1 MNTFLLRHLVRIR
14 WRGLVGGPLLVAS
27 ALLAIFASAPPNAL
41 ALPISVPTESLIA
54 SADLILRGRVEGATS
69 QWADRDRGLIETAH
83 SLRVRYQIKGEIDR
97 SHIVVF
103 TQGGVIG
110 DLGLAVSDEAQFR
123 VGDEVIVFLNPDANG
138 RWDVVGGAQ
147 GKYEVHDATISNRF
161 VGLQEPMSAFVA
173 RLTEIMA
180 SQGVEPSLPAP
191 AERAAIEASAAGAA
205 FDTLGGIWRDSTALA
220 APESFVYQGYH
231 WPGPNPMGESYRVNS
246 NSAHSGG
253 ANGSAADFLDA
264 VIEAGLT
271 WNAVDTADFGF
282 TYGGP
287 TGVIS
292 ATYDGINAVFWRND
306 GCPGPLATSYWWFW
320 SSTTKEIIEADI
332 HMNDCW
338 PWDATGAPDWDEVDV
353 QSVVLHEI
361 GHWLSLLHDDD
372 PICSTGAARRPIMCS
387 TYVLGTLSHT
397 LHANDRA
404 GISYIYPAATLSPT
418 PTASITWTPSP
429 TPTPTRTRTPTAT
442 ATRTPTPIATA
453 TATVTPTPTP
463 SSTSLPTVTS
473 TGTATG
479 SPTAS
484 PTQTPTATPRPSET
498 ATATHTVTPSA
509 TPSTTPTPTV
519 SLTPTATPT
528 STESPTPTATA
539 TASSTAT
546 PSAAPSMTSTPT
558 QTPAP
563 TDTATPTHTATPSA
577 TPTATPT
584 HTITPSATPSMT
596 LTPTIT
602 ATATPTSTRTAT
614 HTPTSTVTAKPS
626 WTPTRTLV
634 ATYTASATQT
644 RTRTPT
650 PTLTF
655 TRTRTATPTRTRT
668 PSATTRVTSRPRFS
682 YVPLVLLDLAGGASG
697 ATPVGR

>member
-1 MNTFLLRHLVRIR
+1 MLA
-14 WRGLVGGPLLVAS
+14 VAV
-27 ALLAIFASAPPNAL
+27 LLAILTCPAQTAL
-41 ALPISVPTESLIA
+41 ALPIRLPTERLAAAAGLIV
-54 SADLILRGRVEGATS
+54 RGQVVQSRS

-103 TQGGVIG
+103 TQGGVVG

-138 RWDVVGGAQ
+138 RWGVVGGAQ
-147 GKYEVHDATISNRF
+147 GKYEVHHATISNRF
-161 VGLQEPMSAFVA
+161 VGLQEPLSAFVA

-180 SQGVEPSLPAP
+180 SQGAAPSLPAP

-205 FDTLGGIWRDSTALA
+205 FDALGGLWRGTALA
-220 APESFVYQGYH
+220 ATESFVYQGYH

-253 ANGSAADFLDA
+253 ANGSTADFLDA

-271 WNAVDTADFGF
+271 WNAVDTADFNF
-282 TYGGP
+282 TYGG
-287 TGVIS
+287 TTAIS
-292 ATYDGINAVFWRND
+292 AAQYDGINAVFWLD
-306 GCPGPLATSYWWFW
+306 VGCPGPLATSYWWY
-320 SSTTKEIIEADI
+320 SPSTLVISEADI
-332 HMNDCW
+332 QMNDCW
-338 PWDATGAPDWDEVDV
+338 AWDATGAPDWDEVDV

-372 PICSTGAARRPIMCS
+372 PICSTGAAGRPIMCS

-418 PTASITWTPSP
+418 PTASITWTPSA
-429 TPTPTRTRTPTAT
+429 TPTPTRTWTPTAT

-463 SSTSLPTVTS
+463 SSTHLPTVTA
-473 TGTATG
+473 TGTATS

-484 PTQTPTATPRPSET
+484 PTQTPTATVT
-498 ATATHTVTPSA
+498 ASSTVAPSA
-509 TPSTTPTPTV
+509 TPSI
-519 SLTPTATPT
+519 
-528 STESPTPTATA
+528 
-539 TASSTAT
+539 
-546 PSAAPSMTSTPT
+546 TSTPT
-558 QTPAP
+558 RTPTP
-563 TDTATPTHTATPSA
+563 TDTATPTHTATPSS
-577 TPTATPT
+577 TPTATTTPT
-584 HTITPSATPSMT
+584 VTLTVTSTPTPTETPQPTVMATATPTITPSATPSMT
-596 LTPTIT
+596 LTPTTT
-602 ATATPTSTRTAT
+602 ATATLTSTRTAT
-614 HTPTSTVTAKPS
+614 HTPTPNVTAKPS

-634 ATYTASATQT
+634 ATYTASATQARTRTPTSTLTLT

-650 PTLTF
+650 PT
-655 TRTRTATPTRTRT
+655 RTRTS
-668 PSATTRVTSRPRFS
+668 SATTRVTSRPRFS
-682 YVPLVLLDLAGGASG
+682 YVPLVLLDLTGGPPG
-697 ATPVGR
+697 VTPVSR